1 MTLIDKD
8 GVRGIVCDPN
18 YQPLINLNWEKDI
31 EHLFDR
37 TGQIQYLSFS
47 SECFDGL
54 ISAVQTNTVLSVV
67 RYIVVYLVI
76 GCQVNLPFIDLVPL
90 STYLSGLPYKP
101 DIVLGISKD
110 IDKPQGISIY
120 LFFQV

>member
-1 MTLIDKD
+1 MMLIDKD
-8 GVRGIVCDPN
+8 GVRSIVCDQN
-18 YQPLINLNWEKDI
+18 HQPLINLNWEKDI

-47 SECFDGL
+47 SDCFEGL
-54 ISAVQTNTVLSVV
+54 ISGVQANTELLDA

-76 GCQVNLPFIDLVPL
+76 GCQLKFPFIDLVPL
-90 STYLSGLPYKP
+90 STYLSGLPYEP
-101 DIVLGISKD
+101 DIVLGISKY
-110 IDKPQGISIY
+110 IDQPQGISIY